1 MRRGIR
7 TCFKIIRRLEV
18 IRPNAGDC
26 LNTKEAERVDCSVG
40 DRAALTLTSCQI
52 DVPLTSSFVDLSS
65 PVLSQAPD

>member
-1 MRRGIR
+1 M
-7 TCFKIIRRLEV
+7 